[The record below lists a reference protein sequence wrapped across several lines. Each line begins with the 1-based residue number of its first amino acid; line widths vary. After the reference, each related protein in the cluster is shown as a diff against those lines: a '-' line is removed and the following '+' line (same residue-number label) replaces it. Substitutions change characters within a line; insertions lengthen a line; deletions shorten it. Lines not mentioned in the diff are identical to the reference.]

1 FIVNTFLFG
10 TYYAV
15 AKNALGHID
24 PVMFS
29 YFEMMTLVPAGLC
42 ILLCCWRRM
51 TRAVVKRGMMLGS
64 SLCLALF
71 TISIALKY
79 TSATSTAFFPSL
91 NGFLAA
97 IIAWFVLRQPV
108 TKATWVA
115 GVLSFIGT
123 AMLILSTSMD
133 GLRGVLIAF
142 LGGVF
147 FTIYVFLSDS
157 TETSHSV
164 HEGQK
169 PENEEIAPLPLF
181 GIELLTMAVWAN
193 LIVLLFGDW
202 HTLHLALPQDAWT
215 ILYVAAACTFV
226 PTLLAAFMQ
235 KHVSPVTV
243 SFIYILEPV
252 FGAIIAY
259 LYLHETLPLYGYI
272 GGVLVVFGA
281 VIHTWGMAKTVHDVD
296 NSKEY
301 VENVRINVE
310 NAHGHVASNRVAYRG
325 AASSRVK
332 YNETRNGKAASS
344 SVEYKR
350 ATSRVRPANGQQ
362 QLRADAAMMVSTV
375 LYPVVLVSAAILL
388 FARLDGLP
396 PIAWRVLSSIVSQG
410 SPQDYYGLWPLTAE
424 LDMLLIQVLC
434 WFVAWSAFVLTV
446 CIAVRH
452 AYHTL
457 KEQSEHRHRV
467 AQKHMQEQEQRES
480 MPQRQR
486 VRVEKPVIHERVTD
500 DFIEEYDTLPV
511 PRSRTMRAYRQASEE
526 WHRVGA

>member
-1 FIVNTFLFG
+1 
-10 TYYAV
+10 
-15 AKNALGHID
+15 
-24 PVMFS
+24 
-29 YFEMMTLVPAGLC
+29 
-42 ILLCCWRRM
+42 M

-79 TSATSTAFFPSL
+79 TSATCTAFFPSL

-115 GVLSFIGT
+115 GVLSLVGT
-123 AMLILSTSMD
+123 AMLIFNSSMG

-157 TETSHSV
+157 TESAHSM
-164 HEGQK
+164 HEADK
-169 PENEEIAPLPLF
+169 PEDEIAPLPLF

-193 LIVLLFGDW
+193 LVVLLFGDW

-215 ILYVAAACTFV
+215 VLYVATACTFV

-235 KHVSPVTV
+235 KHISPVTV

-259 LYLHETLPLYGYI
+259 LYLHETLPLYGYV

-281 VIHTWGMAKTVHDVD
+281 VIHTWGMARTAHHVD

-310 NAHGHVASNRVAYRG
+310 NVRRTVGNVGSNRVAYSG
-325 AASSRVK
+325 AEYSKAQYNGMEYSGAK
-332 YNETRNGKAASS
+332 YDN
-344 SVEYKR
+344 VEYRR
-350 ATSRVRPANGQQ
+350 ATRMVRPDHRRQ
-362 QLRADAAMMVSTV
+362 QLQPDAAMMVSTL
-375 LYPVVLVSAAILL
+375 LYPVVLVSAAMML

-396 PIAWRVLSSIVSQG
+396 PMAWRVLYNIVTQG
-410 SPQDYYGLWPLTAE
+410 NPQNYYGLWPLTDG
-424 LDMLLIQVLC
+424 LDMLLVQALC
-434 WFVAWSAFVLTV
+434 WLVAWSAFVLTV

-457 KEQSEHRHRV
+457 KERSEHQYRM
-467 AQKHMQEQEQRES
+467 AQNHEQRQKEH
-480 MPQRQR
+480 MERRQR
-486 VRVEKPVIHERVTD
+486 AKIEPPVMSERVTD
-500 DFIEEYDTLPV
+500 DLIEEYDTLPV
-511 PRSRTMRAYRQASEE
+511 PRSQSMRTYRQASEE

>member
-1 FIVNTFLFG
+1 MKMKSAAYLAFIVNTFLFG

-42 ILLCCWRRM
+42 ILLFCWRRV

-97 IIAWFVLRQPV
+97 IIALLVLRQPV

-115 GVLSFIGT
+115 GVLSVVGT
-123 AMLILSTSMD
+123 AMLILNSSMD

-157 TETSHSV
+157 TPEL
-164 HEGQK
+164 
-169 PENEEIAPLPLF
+169 ENEEIAPLPLF

-202 HTLHLALPQDAWT
+202 HTLHLVLPQDAWT
-215 ILYVAAACTFV
+215 VLYVATACTFV

-252 FGAIIAY
+252 FGAIIAN
-259 LYLHETLPLYGYI
+259 LYLHETLPLYGYV
-272 GGVLVVFGA
+272 GGALVVFGA
-281 VIHTWGMAKTVHDVD
+281 VIHTWGVARTTHYVD

-301 VENVRINVE
+301 VENVRGNVE
-310 NAHGHVASNRVAYRG
+310 NTQRRVESNRAAY
-325 AASSRVK
+325 SRVG
-332 YNETRNGKAASS
+332 YGG
-344 SVEYKR
+344 VEYGR
-350 ATSRVRPANGQQ
+350 ATTRVRPDYTRQQ
-362 QLRADAAMMVSTV
+362 GRPNAAMMAGTV
-375 LYPVVLVSAAILL
+375 LYPMVLVGAAMLL

-396 PIAWRVLSSIVSQG
+396 PMAWRVLYSIVSQG
-410 SPQDYYGLWPLTAE
+410 NPQNYYGLWPLTVE
-424 LDMLLIQVLC
+424 REMLLAQALC
-434 WFVAWSAFVLTV
+434 WLIAWGAFVLTV
-446 CIAVRH
+446 SIAVRY
-452 AYHTL
+452 AYHTMKDKSDYQHQMAL
-457 KEQSEHRHRV
+457 KHAQNQRQHVVQRV
-467 AQKHMQEQEQRES
+467 
-480 MPQRQR
+480 QRQR
-486 VRVEKPVIHERVTD
+486 TRIEEPVARERVTD
-500 DFIEEYDTLPV
+500 DLIEEYDTVPV
-511 PRSRTMRAYRQASEE
+511 PRSRTMREYRQPVGHTESIER
-526 WHRVGA
+526 HRVGA